1 MSYILVSENHPWRRT
16 ASFVAVTLS
25 ILGIL
30 GASGGVWMIL
40 NNGKTANGIVASA
53 IGLVF
58 LACAFVVANIIKVS
72 AQHDAAA
79 DRQNELDTINR
90 KFDDVYKFVGEQE
103 DSIYRRIDQ
112 VKSEMES
119 DRTIKDADWYREI
132 DRLSDQIDSL
142 KTKR

>member
-40 NNGKTANGIVASA
+40 NSGKTANGIVASA

-58 LACAFVVANIIKVS
+58 LACAFVVANIVKVS

>member
-1 MSYILVSENHPWRRT
+1 VSYILVSENHPWRRT

>member
-40 NNGKTANGIVASA
+40 NSGKTANGIVASA

-58 LACAFVVANIIKVS
+58 LACAFVVANIVKVS

-90 KFDDVYKFVGEQE
+90 KFDDVYKYMGDRE
-103 DSIYRRIDQ
+103 DGIYRRIDE

-132 DRLSDQIDSL
+132 DRLNDQIDSL

>member
-1 MSYILVSENHPWRRT
+1 VSYILVSENHPWRRT

-40 NNGKTANGIVASA
+40 NGKTANGIVASA

-58 LACAFVVANIIKVS
+58 LACAFVVANIVKVS

-79 DRQNELDTINR
+79 DRQSELDTINR
-90 KFDDVYKFVGEQE
+90 KFDDVYKYMGDRE
-103 DSIYRRIDQ
+103 DGIYRRIDE

-132 DRLSDQIDSL
+132 DRLNDQIDSL